1 MNGRRVTPEEQHD
14 WQAGVMPP
22 VRRLPLRKLAVG
34 LLVAHAAV
42 WCAMQVYLTVDYVRS
57 QTEIVE
63 AR

>member
-1 MNGRRVTPEEQHD
+1 MTRRVTPEELHD

-22 VRRLPLRKLAVG
+22 VRRPPLRRIAVA

-57 QTEIVE
+57 QTQIVE